1 VVANTLYY
9 NPIIVLNHLE
19 SRGVTQSL
27 FQNWFSFLTQFKRR
41 HEIKVTILGLS
52 AILYV
57 PLAQWPPSLQSEL
70 KKIVAILME
79 LCKAYMRIK
88 NNNEVDSED
97 TPSSIG
103 SFDSE
108 DSDSEDDSDGLEI
121 DEIKNPEV
129 KNEMVS
135 IKQNI
140 KELKSRVYPDDEDVA
155 PDMLNGAIFSRIV
168 ELYHNDDSDQD
179 DKEIEDDYEFTTL
192 IDRIDEVVFFLEAF
206 RSISQRD
213 NVIYQQLLSTFSPEE
228 QLKLQELANEANQRQ
243 LQNQNKST

>member
-1 VVANTLYY
+1 
-9 NPIIVLNHLE
+9 
-19 SRGVTQSL
+19 
-27 FQNWFSFLTQFKRR
+27 
-41 HEIKVTILGLS
+41 
-52 AILYV
+52 
-57 PLAQWPPSLQSEL
+57 
-70 KKIVAILME
+70 ME
-79 LCKAYMRIK
+79 LCKTYMRIK

-228 QLKLQELANEANQRQ
+228 QLKLQELANESNQRQ